1 MEIGQRGF
9 KDLGLGATE
18 NVSLGLGFWNFLMR
32 DSHALAAFE
41 MNL

>member
-32 DSHALAAFE
+32 DSHALAAF
-41 MNL
+41 